1 MDSSKNIAAIYNQYI
16 SDLVNYGNY
25 LGFEKEYVK
34 DAIHD
39 VFVNLAH
46 KINLLE
52 EITNIKFYLF
62 RSLKNRLLDLEKSK
76 KDFLELDNSNY
87 SHNIPFVITINIED
101 LIIEKEEQ
109 QQIKS
114 TIEEM
119 LSSLTNRQRE
129 IIYLRYIHEYNYDE
143 IAELLEIS
151 VHGCRK
157 LLSKAIITLREKYSP
172 LILFYLTYFIDALK

>member
-1 MDSSKNIAAIYNQYI
+1 MNSSRNIASIYNQYI
-16 SDLVNYGNY
+16 GDLFNYGTY

-39 VFVNLAH
+39 VFANITH
-46 KINLLE
+46 KPNLLE
-52 EITNIKFYLF
+52 DISNIKFYLF
-62 RSLKNRLLDLEKSK
+62 RSLKNRLLDIYKSK
-76 KDFLELDNSNY
+76 KDYLELDNSTHF
-87 SHNIPFVITINIED
+87 HNMPFDIAVNIED

-109 QQIKS
+109 RQIKS
-114 TIEEM
+114 AIEEM

-129 IIYLRYIHEYNYDE
+129 IIYLRYIHEYNYNE
-143 IAELLEIS
+143 IAELLEIT

-172 LILFYLTYFIDALK
+172 LILLYLTYLIETLK